1 MSANTNIHYSP
12 NILAQVVRSDR
23 VWIMHLHMRGPKDQC
38 CICAKPFT
46 NLFPVM
52 DYLDEIHPVEAA
64 QIVVPL
70 TEPVGR
76 SYGWQYQEAFF
87 EEGKDPRFNNLD
99 YIIHINKLK
108 RRQLEKELLMMT
120 MSTIMKK
127 RERRRSKQHQTVL
140 SARRIKRSF
149 PRRPDS
155 ESSFLN

>member
-1 MSANTNIHYSP
+1 
-12 NILAQVVRSDR
+12 
-23 VWIMHLHMRGPKDQC
+23 MHLHMRGPKDQC

-76 SYGWQYQEAFF
+76 
-87 EEGKDPRFNNLD
+87 D

-127 RERRRSKQHQTVL
+127 RERSSENQEELPETAGL
-140 SARRIKRSF
+140 RIFFS
-149 PRRPDS
+149 
-155 ESSFLN
+155 